1 MRNST
6 VFYWQFE
13 KQQIL
18 CLPSHQNGERQHWKS
33 PLQCLSEPWPWECA
47 STTGKG
53 ATCGQQGPPF
63 LSPECQMF
71 DSWCCGGIPY
81 LSVCSHEVCPA
92 LERRVWTEPAW
103 ALCTPTGLGRAGNLR
118 APVCTHNWNTR
129 GCILI
134 YNVQRRTIFITINT
148 YTENTSQLTL
158 LQHHYS
164 VLITSW
170 ISLLYS
176 KPHFFFFFFCLCLLQ
191 KSPLRAK

>member
-71 DSWCCGGIPY
+71 DSWCCGGI
-81 LSVCSHEVCPA
+81 CSYQCAHTRCAQPWRGA
-92 LERRVWTEPAW
+92 CERSQRELCAHQQGW
-103 ALCTPTGLGRAGNLR
+103 AGLGTSEHLCAHTTGTLEV
-118 APVCTHNWNTR
+118 ASSSTICNTEQ
-129 GCILI
+129 
-134 YNVQRRTIFITINT
+134 Y
-148 YTENTSQLTL
+148 L
-158 LQHHYS
+158 LQ
-164 VLITSW
+164 
-170 ISLLYS
+170 
-176 KPHFFFFFFCLCLLQ
+176 
-191 KSPLRAK
+191 